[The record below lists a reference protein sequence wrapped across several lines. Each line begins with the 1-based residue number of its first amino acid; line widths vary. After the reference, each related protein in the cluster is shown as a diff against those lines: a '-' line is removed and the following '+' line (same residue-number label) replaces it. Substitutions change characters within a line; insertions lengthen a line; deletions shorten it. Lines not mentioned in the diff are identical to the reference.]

1 MYSADFSGYTDEQL
15 AAGDID
21 GSEKELVRRYMA
33 PVRIKARAM
42 AKSYHH
48 ADADDLFSE
57 GLLGLLKAI
66 RHYDAGKGASF
77 ATFADICVSNSIKTA
92 LSKLSR
98 GGEMSKDYDFD
109 FDKLI
114 DAGASTEDTVI
125 DRDLDNGLYERL
137 SQILTERELE
147 VLWLYL
153 KHYSYKSAAKKLGT
167 DEKSVD
173 NALQRAKAK
182 IKRYLGK

>member
-15 AAGDID
+15 ALSDID

-33 PVRIKARAM
+33 PVRVKAQIM
-42 AKSYHH
+42 AKSCLY

-66 RHYDAGKGASF
+66 RHYDGDKGAKF
-77 ATFADICVSNSIKTA
+77 ATFADVCVSNSIKTA
-92 LSKLSR
+92 LAKLSR
-98 GGEMSKDYDFD
+98 GGEMSKEYNFD

-125 DRDLDNGLYERL
+125 DRELDNGLYERL

-153 KHYSYKSAAKKLGT
+153 KHYSYKSAAEKLGT

-173 NALQRAKAK
+173 NALQRAKVK
-182 IKRYLGK
+182 IKRNLGK